1 VDLDLDVFFGGRG
14 AKKKGLV
21 QCRVTVLRAA

>member
-1 VDLDLDVFFGGRG
+1 MDIDLDAFFGGQG